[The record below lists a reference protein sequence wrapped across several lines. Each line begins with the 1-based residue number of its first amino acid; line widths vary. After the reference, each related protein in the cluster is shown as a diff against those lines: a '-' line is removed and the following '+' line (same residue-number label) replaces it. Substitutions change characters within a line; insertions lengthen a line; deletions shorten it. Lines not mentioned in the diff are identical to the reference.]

1 MFKKIIT
8 VFLTAMI
15 FTVASGINT
24 FAQTNKIDENQT
36 VAKQG
41 AKTDSADLKSLVKAR
56 TGSNEVK
63 ISNKSTLADYQKAK
77 QQSSKF
83 STTTKVLIGVG
94 IAVAVVGVI
103 FVVARRD
110 LKSNILR

>member
-15 FTVASGINT
+15 FTVASGVNV
-24 FAQTNKIDENQT
+24 FAQTGKIDENQT
-36 VAKQG
+36 VAKQEI
-41 AKTDSADLKSLVKAR
+41 KTEGSDLKSLVKAQPDS
-56 TGSNEVK
+56 TELKV
-63 ISNKSTLADYQKAK
+63 SNKSTLADYQKAK
-77 QQSSKF
+77 QQGSKF

-94 IAVAVVGVI
+94 IAAAVVGVI